1 MTSWLLRQEEHGKFL
16 ARKQTKRY
24 HDSLWKQHKRCSF
37 PLRCQH
43 VHTEGVSLCNV
54 GAIESEGPEGSCGPA
69 FAQTRKHNKAHNR
82 GNLAESPCPWLSFF
96 PWLMAV
102 KVLKSKNCGIISS
115 ESRDDKSP
123 SDLLPQVWYALVL
136 LTAAGKELWAA
147 GSAGGL
153 ARWSS
158 DQQPA

>member
-1 MTSWLLRQEEHGKFL
+1 MTHIMTSWLLRQEEHGKFL

-54 GAIESEGPEGSCGPA
+54 GAIEPEGPEGSCGPA

-123 SDLLPQVWYALVL
+123 SDLLPQV
-136 LTAAGKELWAA
+136 
-147 GSAGGL
+147 
-153 ARWSS
+153 
-158 DQQPA
+158 